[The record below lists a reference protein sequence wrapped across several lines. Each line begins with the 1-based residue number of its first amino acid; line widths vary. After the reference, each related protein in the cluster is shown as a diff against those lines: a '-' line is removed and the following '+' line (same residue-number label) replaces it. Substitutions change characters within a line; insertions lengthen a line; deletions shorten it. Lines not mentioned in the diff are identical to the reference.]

1 MAEIVNPQLSHA
13 ITQTSLKVLGEA
25 PATALAGLYQTLASS
40 LALAAMNAVQAQ
52 QNMNIA
58 QQAATNEAVAML
70 FSVQKR
76 EP

>member
-1 MAEIVNPQLSHA
+1 MAEFVNPQLSHA

-25 PATALAGLYQTLASS
+25 PATALAELYQTLASS